1 MVLNPKLEIPFANS
15 NCHVY
20 FSNKLKK
27 KKATLT
33 QGLSNQK
40 DIGAL
45 CVNILCFGI
54 LLDWQTY
61 GHPWIHANYN
71 GINLPGSWNKVLVE
85 QPKR

>member
-54 LLDWQTY
+54 LLD
-61 GHPWIHANYN
+61 
-71 GINLPGSWNKVLVE
+71 
-85 QPKR
+85 